1 MTVSLNSDARAFWR
15 RGRIMSE
22 GDVTQLLA
30 ELREGNQASID
41 ALFEK
46 VYGEL
51 RRLAGDYFRRERPDH
66 TMQPTAL
73 VHDAYVRLVGSDNVN
88 WENRAHFFNV
98 AAQVMRN
105 IMVDHAR
112 KHKAEKRG
120 SGEKVSLDEVVSF
133 SNERNIDLLALDDAL
148 NRLAS
153 LDPQQAR
160 IVEMRFF
167 GGLKI
172 EEVAAILSISET
184 TVSRE
189 WLKAKLWLRSRLA
202 PEAET

>member
-1 MTVSLNSDARAFWR
+1 MTVSLNSGARAFGVG
-15 RGRIMSE
+15 GRIVS

-30 ELREGNQASID
+30 EVRKGNQASID

-73 VHDAYVRLVGSDNVN
+73 VHEAYVRLVGSDNVN

-105 IMVDHAR
+105 LMVDHAR

-120 SGEKVSLDEVVSF
+120 SGEKVSLDEAVSF
-133 SNERNIDLLALDDAL
+133 SNERNIDLVALDDAL
-148 NRLAS
+148 ARLAS
-153 LDPQQAR
+153 LDPQQAC

-172 EEVAAILSISET
+172 GEVAAILNISET

-189 WLKAKLWLRSRLA
+189 WLKAKLWLRSQLA
-202 PEAET
+202 AEET

>member
-1 MTVSLNSDARAFWR
+1 
-15 RGRIMSE
+15 MSE
-22 GDVTQLLA
+22 GDVTRLLT
-30 ELREGNQASID
+30 EVSEGNQAAID

-46 VYGEL
+46 VYSEM
-51 RRLAGDYFRRERPDH
+51 RRLAGGYFRHERPDH

-73 VHDAYVRLVGSDNVN
+73 VHEAYVRLADSDNVK
-88 WENRAHFFNV
+88 WETRAHFFNV

-120 SGEKVSLDEVVSF
+120 GGQKVSLDEAISF
-133 SNERNIDLLALDDAL
+133 SNERNIDLIALDNAL

-153 LDPQQAR
+153 LDSQQAR

-172 EEVAAILSISET
+172 EEVAAILNISET

-202 PEAET
+202 AEAET

>member
-1 MTVSLNSDARAFWR
+1 MGRCCHPHRDGVSVRVWRDMSDRNLT
-15 RGRIMSE
+15 E
-22 GDVTQLLA
+22 LLA
-30 ELREGNQASID
+30 EVGGGNQAAID
-41 ALFEK
+41 ALFER

-73 VHDAYVRLVGSDNVN
+73 VHEAYVRLVGSENVA

-105 IMVDHAR
+105 IIVDHAR
-112 KHKAEKRG
+112 RHKAEKRG
-120 SGEKVSLDEVVSF
+120 SGQKVSLDEALSF
-133 SNERNIDLLALDDAL
+133 SSERNIDLIELDEALTKLAELDI
-148 NRLAS
+148 
-153 LDPQQAR
+153 QQSR
-160 IVEMRFF
+160 IVELRFF

-172 EEVAAILSISET
+172 EEVAAVLNISET

-189 WLKAKLWLRSRLA
+189 WLKAKLWLRSQL
-202 PEAET
+202 TQQS